1 MYKAKVK
8 WNGNHYFAGEEVKGS
23 KIEKR
28 EGGTTWLFDDKP
40 TISPKFLSDYL
51 DLMFLD
57 GFEKSEA
64 SNDDNS

>member
-28 EGGTTWLFDDKP
+28 EDGTTWLFDDEP
-40 TISPKFLSDYL
+40 IQECPFYG
-51 DLMFLD
+51 D
-57 GFEKSEA
+57 GRDE
-64 SNDDNS
+64 